1 MPLSELKRNAF
12 FRLMQEDNMDNK
24 DLKFLIDV
32 GVGKK
37 VENWLSA
44 QGYDIKSIREL
55 DPRMPDEKILELA
68 SKEKRMVLTMDKDF
82 GELVYSAN
90 LPHTG
95 VLILRIEDFDSEQK
109 VDVVRNI
116 LQEHQARIVG
126 RFCVFKDNKLRIRQ

>member
-1 MPLSELKRNAF
+1 
-12 FRLMQEDNMDNK
+12 MDNK